1 MKEIRTETEIKASP
15 GKVWQGL
22 TDFENHSKWNP
33 FIRSISG
40 DKTEGGSLQAEL
52 SPPGSGSMKI
62 NPEILVFE
70 REKEFRWK
78 GKMFI
83 PGIFDGEH
91 YFLISK
97 NGNDSTRFVHGEKF
111 NGILVGLLGNTLKKT
126 RQGFEQMNEALKK
139 ECEK

>member
-1 MKEIRTETEIKASP
+1 MKEIRTEMEIKASP
-15 GKVWQGL
+15 AKVWQVL

-33 FIRSISG
+33 FIRSIKG

-62 NPEILVFE
+62 KPKILVFE

-78 GKMFI
+78 GKILF
-83 PGIFDGEH
+83 PGIFDAEH

-97 NGNDSTRFVHGEKF
+97 NGNGSTLFVHGEKF
-111 NGILVGLLGNTLKKT
+111 NGILVGALGKVLERTM
-126 RQGFEQMNEALKK
+126 QGFEQMNEALKK